1 LIYTTLLN
9 SWQGQFDEE
18 VKTMDL
24 DQAIYKA
31 LEDVLGPENITDE
44 PAILDAYAWRSG
56 MAAGT
61 TKFMPRFEIIT
72 LPKDTEEV
80 QAIIKLC
87 NRFKI
92 QFKPTSTL
100 WSPAN
105 CPGGPGVIL
114 MDLRR
119 MNRIL
124 EINEKN
130 MYAVL
135 EPYVI
140 GAQLQAEL
148 MKRGLTCNLNGAGSH
163 VSAFHFAGSL
173 GHGFTSQTHGFG
185 PRNVLAVEW
194 VTPEGEIVRLGSLGS
209 SNEWFCGD
217 GPGPSLRSLIRGG
230 VNSGGGIGVFTKAA
244 QKVYHWPGP
253 LKFPVEGTSPNY
265 APAWLPENFFLRFIS
280 FPSTDKMIEATRKI
294 GESEIALQ
302 CSHSISM
309 LASSIATCNEEDL
322 ELLEKFRKSAQG
334 PGIVVA
340 LAGNSRGEFEYK
352 KKIFQQIIDET
363 DGKPLELIEDP
374 RVWGGILWR
383 FIRMTTAIREAHRA
397 TGVWFGNMAGNNY
410 AAIKAKYTQT
420 AARLKDEMISKG
432 LFFDGDKGLIDLMLW
447 PQEHGHRGLAE
458 IVFRYF
464 PTPES
469 TEGVQHLRNECLKV
483 ALNEHMGGPYGANRR
498 DLQDLVGP
506 HYSNYHLWLR
516 KIKKAFDP
524 NGVAE
529 STNYITAEE

>member
-1 LIYTTLLN
+1 MALNREIYR
-9 SWQGQFDEE
+9 
-18 VKTMDL
+18 
-24 DQAIYKA
+24 A
-31 LEDVLGPENITDE
+31 LEDILGPENLTAE
-44 PAILDAYAWRSG
+44 PAILDAYAWRTG

-61 TKFMPRFEIIT
+61 TRFMPRFEIVT
-72 LPKDTEEV
+72 LPEDTEEV
-80 QAIIKLC
+80 RAIVRAC
-87 NRFKI
+87 NRYGV

-100 WSPAN
+100 WGPGN

-114 MDLRR
+114 IDLRR

-130 MYAVL
+130 RYAVF

-185 PRNVLAVEW
+185 PRNVLALEW
-194 VTPEGEIVRLGSLGS
+194 VTPEGEVIRLGSSGS
-209 SNEWFCGD
+209 SGEWFCGD

-230 VNSGGGIGVFTKAA
+230 VNAGGGIGVFTRAA
-244 QKVYHWPGP
+244 QKLYHWPGP
-253 LKFPVEGTSPNY
+253 PKFPVAGISPNY
-265 APAWLPENFFLRFIS
+265 APEEIPEHFFLRFIS
-280 FPSTDKMIEATRKI
+280 FPSTEKMIEATRKI

-302 CSHSISM
+302 CSHSIAM
-309 LASSIATCNEEDL
+309 LASSMATCNEEDL
-322 ELLEKFRKSAQG
+322 ELLGKFRESAQG
-334 PGIVVA
+334 PGVVVV
-340 LAGNSRGEFEYK
+340 LAGNSRGEFEFK
-352 KKIFQQIIDET
+352 KKVFEQIIADT
-363 DGKPLELIEDP
+363 DGKSLELIEDP
-374 RVWGGILWR
+374 KIWGGILWR

-397 TGVWFGNMAGNNY
+397 TGVWFGNMAGSNY

-420 AARLKDEMISKG
+420 AARLKDEMISQG
-432 LFFDGDKGLIDLMLW
+432 LFFSGDKGVTDLMLW

-469 TEGVQHLRNECLKV
+469 AGAVINLREACMKV
-483 ALNEHMGGPYGANRR
+483 ALEEHMGGPYGTNRSE
-498 DLQDLVGP
+498 LQDVVGP
-506 HYSNYHLWLR
+506 EYSNYHLWLR

-524 NGVAE
+524 NGAAE
-529 STNYITAEE
+529 SSNYIGGE